1 MLVLFKNFIK
11 TKIQTAMLQYAT
23 FYIHGFCSAPNCPD
37 TWCKILLQQWRCF
50 GFSYNFP
57 IDILDATTASDRLLC
72 KEVEVVV
79 QGEGRSAEVQEQPSY
94 MDLLRVK
101 TVKRVE
107 VQHPFADS
115 HRKLQE
121 KNG

>member
-1 MLVLFKNFIK
+1 
-11 TKIQTAMLQYAT
+11 MLQLHQ
-23 FYIHGFCSAPNCPD
+23 IGS
-37 TWCKILLQQWRCF
+37 
-50 GFSYNFP
+50 
-57 IDILDATTASDRLLC
+57 LC